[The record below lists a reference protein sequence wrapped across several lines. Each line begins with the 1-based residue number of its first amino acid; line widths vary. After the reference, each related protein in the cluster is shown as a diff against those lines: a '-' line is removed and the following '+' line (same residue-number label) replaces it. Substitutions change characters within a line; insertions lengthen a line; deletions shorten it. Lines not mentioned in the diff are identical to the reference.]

1 MCVNQDGNYEGTLA
15 NNAKLVASLM
25 LKYNLNM
32 DNVKRH
38 HDMDPKGKECPSYLI
53 RTARY
58 EEFLEMVRME
68 YLLQKH
74 FGDSIVTYDLST
86 DTYTSTQS
94 VLDNLFI
101 TGANGLYYNKEV
113 KQPVDVQF
121 QVKVQRNGK
130 TYQSSSVIHLLP
142 EVASEA

>member
-1 MCVNQDGNYEGTLA
+1 
-15 NNAKLVASLM
+15 M
-25 LKYNLNM
+25 LF
-32 DNVKRH
+32 R
-38 HDMDPKGKECPSYLI
+38 
-53 RTARY
+53 
-58 EEFLEMVRME
+58 
-68 YLLQKH
+68 
-74 FGDSIVTYDLST
+74 SIVTYDLST